1 MAKPIG
7 HGGRDYP
14 DFGISDTVQTKSIIT
29 DMGELAARLG
39 APNVF
44 DRMGNLVWFEQF
56 KYGLGNWTLATTGNG
71 VTPVLVAYPYLYKPH
86 AVKLAGTSG
95 SSGTSTI
102 TATLHLPYES
112 ALGIEFAFNPD
123 FRATEIEFYGN
134 LYTGTNYYAFGIS
147 FRLKAGTI
155 RVYKQGGGYNT
166 VYEDVLGYVK
176 TDNFHVVK
184 LVMDMENG
192 LYKRLMFGTL
202 DIDVKDISFHK
213 GTSSTKPSLT
223 FLIRLESTTDYD
235 ESAIID
241 NIVITLDEP
250 IQ

>member
-1 MAKPIG
+1 MAKPVG

-14 DFGISDTVQTKSIIT
+14 DFGVSDTVQSKSIVT

-56 KYGLGNWTLATTGNG
+56 EYGMGLWTLTTTGNG

-95 SSGTSTI
+95 NTGTSSI
-102 TATLHLPYES
+102 AIKLHLPYES

-123 FRATEIEFYGN
+123 FRATEIEFDGYV
-134 LYTGTNYYAFGIS
+134 YTGSQYLSFGVV
-147 FRLKAGTI
+147 FKLKAGTI
-155 RVYKQGGGYNT
+155 GVGKQGGGYNT
-166 VYEDVLGYVK
+166 VYTDALGYVK
-176 TDNFHVVK
+176 TDSFNIVK

-192 LYKRLMFGTL
+192 VYKRLMFGTL
-202 DIDVKDISFHK
+202 DIDVKDLAFHV
-213 GTSSTKPSLT
+213 GTSTTRPYLT
-223 FLIRLESTTDYD
+223 FLIRLESTADYD

-241 NIVITLDEP
+241 NIVITLDDP
-250 IQ
+250 L